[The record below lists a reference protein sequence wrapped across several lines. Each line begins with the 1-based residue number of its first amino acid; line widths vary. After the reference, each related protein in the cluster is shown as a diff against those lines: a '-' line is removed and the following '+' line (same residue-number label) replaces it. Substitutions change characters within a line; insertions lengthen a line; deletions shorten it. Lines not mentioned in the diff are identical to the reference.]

1 MKKVRIR
8 NIAYAL
14 TGSVDAKGQR
24 PITYRLEPNVW
35 TEVPD
40 EVFNQLKG
48 KFGNAK
54 FSEAPNSL
62 PGQDGNYYGHAGQVR
77 AEQTNGQYLIEFS
90 S

>member
-1 MKKVRIR
+1 MKSVRIR

-14 TGSVDAKGQR
+14 TGSIDAKGQR

-40 EVFNQLKG
+40 EVFMQLKN

-62 PGQDGNYYGHAGQVR
+62 PGTGGVYSGQPGQLR
-77 AEQTNGQYLIEFS
+77 AEQTNGQYLIEFRS
-90 S
+90 